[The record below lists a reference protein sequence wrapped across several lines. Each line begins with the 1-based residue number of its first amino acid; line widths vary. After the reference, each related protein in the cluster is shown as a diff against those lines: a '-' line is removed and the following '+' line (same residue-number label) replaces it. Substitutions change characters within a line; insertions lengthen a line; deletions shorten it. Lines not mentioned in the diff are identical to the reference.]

1 MKYTTKSSS
10 GTSFFGD
17 EFHAKVSDLRRILG
31 EPKFETNDGRDKTN
45 FDWTLET
52 QSGEVFTVYDW
63 KYYRPL
69 DEEEMVEWHIGGHSG
84 GVTAVALEEITN
96 ALSNLYNS

>member
-1 MKYTTKSSS
+1 MKYTQKSSN

-17 EFHAKVSDLRRILG
+17 VFQAKVSELRLILG
-31 EPKFETNDGRDKTN
+31 QPEFENNDGEDKTN

-52 QSGEVFTVYDW
+52 ESGEVFTVYDW

-69 DEEEMVEWHIGGHSG
+69 DEEELVEWHIGGHSG
-84 GVTAVALEEITN
+84 KVTEIALEEIN
-96 ALSNLYNS
+96 NSLLNNQ

>member
-1 MKYTTKSSS
+1 MKYTEKSSS

-17 EFHAKVSDLRRILG
+17 EFHARVSDLRRILG
-31 EPKFETNDGRDKTN
+31 EPKFENNDGQDKTN

-52 QSGEVFTVYDW
+52 ESGDVFTVYDW

-69 DEEEMVEWHIGGHSG
+69 DEEEMVEWHIGGHG
-84 GVTAVALEEITN
+84 GLETKMALGEIAD
-96 ALSNLYNS
+96 ALSNLYES

>member
-1 MKYTTKSSS
+1 MKYTEKSSS

-17 EFHAKVSDLRRILG
+17 EFHARVSDLRRILG
-31 EPKFETNDGRDKTN
+31 EPKFENNDGQDKTN

-52 QSGEVFTVYDW
+52 ESGDVFTVYDW

-69 DEEEMVEWHIGGHSG
+69 DEEEMVEWHIGGHG
-84 GVTAVALEEITN
+84 GLVTKMALGEIAD
-96 ALSNLYNS
+96 ALSNLYES